1 VSAKIVLNSVSL
13 SRRTQEEYSYD
24 LKRIILRLIE
34 GKHKKPRKRRV
45 LDKVTLNVGAGEKL
59 GIIGS
64 NGSGKSTLLKVICG
78 ILRPSSGSVHVDG
91 TISPL
96 IELGAGFDGEIS
108 VIANIIYYGILL
120 GYSRKAIEARVT
132 PILDF
137 AELHDHA
144 QEPLKTLSSGMNAR
158 LGFAIATDTRPDILI
173 LDEVLAVGDE
183 RFREK
188 CAARVRDFWDAN
200 STIIVVS
207 HDLEFIR
214 TQCSHALWMD
224 HGAIAL
230 AGDPNV
236 VVNAY
241 LDAVHHKTLTP
252 A

>member
-1 VSAKIVLNSVSL
+1 MTAKISLDAVSL

-24 LKRIILRLIE
+24 LKRVILRAIE
-34 GKHKKPRKRRV
+34 GKHRMPKKRRV
-45 LDKVTLNVGAGEKL
+45 LDRVTLHVGAGEKL

-78 ILRPSSGSVHVDG
+78 ILRPTTGLVRVDG

-96 IELGAGFDGEIS
+96 IELGAGFDGEIT
-108 VIANIIYYGILL
+108 VIANIVYYGILL
-120 GYSRKAIEARVT
+120 GYSRRDIESRVKS
-132 PILDF
+132 ILDF

-144 QEPLKTLSSGMNAR
+144 DEPLKTLSSGMNAR
-158 LGFAIATDTRPDILI
+158 LGFAIATETRPDILI
-173 LDEVLAVGDE
+173 LDEVLSVGDE

-188 CAARVRDFWDAN
+188 CSARIRDFWDAN

-214 TQCSHALWMD
+214 TQCSNAVWID
-224 HGAIAL
+224 HGRIVQT
-230 AGDPNV
+230 GDPDRV
-236 VVNAY
+236 VGSY
-241 LDAVHHKTLTP
+241 LEAVHRHALTP

>member
-1 VSAKIVLNSVSL
+1 MSTKVVLDSVSL
-13 SRRTQEEYSYD
+13 LRRTQEEYSYD
-24 LKRIILRLIE
+24 LKRIVLQMLER
-34 GKHKKPRKRRV
+34 KHRKPRRRLV

-59 GIIGS
+59 GIIGA

-78 ILRPSSGSVHVDG
+78 ILRPSAGLVHVDG

-108 VIANIIYYGILL
+108 VLANIVYYGILL
-120 GYSRKAIEARVT
+120 GYARSAIEARVNA
-132 PILDF
+132 ILDF
-137 AELHDHA
+137 SELHDHA
-144 QEPLKTLSSGMNAR
+144 HEPLKTLSSGMNAR

-183 RFREK
+183 RFRDK
-188 CAARVRDFWDAN
+188 CSARVRDFWDAN

-214 TQCSHALWMD
+214 TQCNNAIWMD
-224 HGAIAL
+224 AGRIVL
-230 AGDPNV
+230 AGEPNHV
-236 VVNAY
+236 VGSY
-241 LDAVHHKTLTP
+241 LAAVHGQMLAP